1 MQLEV
6 RRAAGVLYRLARP
19 VGFGL
24 LACLVTPTAS
34 FGLEA
39 GAVFKQADASIV
51 VVFAEGARPEDR
63 AMGSGV
69 LIEAR
74 EIVTNCHVVSK
85 ASKIF
90 VAQGDVKRSARIRF
104 QDVARDLC
112 QIRLDDG
119 FPSGKPVT
127 KLVPSRELEVGQ
139 QVFAIGS
146 PRGLEHTL
154 TRGIVSALRET
165 KTKGSSLIQ
174 TDVAMSPGSSGG
186 GLFDQEARL
195 IGITTFGAKDSQ
207 GLNFAIPAEWIA
219 ELSTRNRDLWEEKPA
234 AVGPPSGQQ
243 AAGEPRDS
251 RLPNVGDRWSY
262 RVGRRAQTIG
272 TVTIEIVEAK
282 PTRVKERVTFAGFKS
297 FLVERAIETSF
308 SPTRFEAALVLPGGY
323 QLMEI
328 APYFPTGT
336 QLTVGQAWSA
346 LPAEVNI
353 LGAGRAQLLSDARVV
368 RQETVRVPA
377 GEFETWRVETVSNKI
392 NQGGGGTSLRC
403 TYWYAP
409 SVMRTVRMNVVI
421 DSIQIAASSEETY
434 ELSEFQ
440 RAK

>member
-1 MQLEV
+1 MQLTF
-6 RRAAGVLYRLARP
+6 RRAAGWPLRLIAL
-19 VGFGL
+19 VAFAMASHL
-24 LACLVTPTAS
+24 LPSAS
-34 FGLEA
+34 AMEA
-39 GAVFKQADASIV
+39 GAVFKQADPSIV

-63 AMGSGV
+63 GMGSGV

-90 VAQGDVKRSARIRF
+90 IAQGDVKRSARIRF
-104 QDVARDLC
+104 QDAARDLC

-219 ELSTRNRDLWEEKPA
+219 ELSTRNRDLLQEKIA
-234 AVGPPSGQQ
+234 AADAPSGQQ
-243 AAGEPRDS
+243 TAGEPRDS

-262 RVGRRAQTIG
+262 RVRQRAQTIG

-308 SPTRFEAALVLPGGY
+308 NPTRFEAALVLPGGY

-336 QLTVGQAWSA
+336 QLTVGQAWST

-409 SVMRTVRMNVVI
+409 NVMRTVRMNVVI

>member
-1 MQLEV
+1 MQLTF
-6 RRAAGVLYRLARP
+6 RRAAGWPRRLIA
-19 VGFGL
+19 
-24 LACLVTPTAS
+24 LVAFATAS
-34 FGLEA
+34 HLPPSASAMEA
-39 GAVFKQADASIV
+39 GAVFKQADPSIV
-51 VVFAEGARPEDR
+51 VVFAEAGRAEDSG
-63 AMGSGV
+63 MGSGV
-69 LIEAR
+69 IIAPR
-74 EIVTNCHVVSK
+74 EVVTNCHVVSK

-104 QDVARDLC
+104 HDVARDLC
-112 QIRLDDG
+112 QIRVEDG
-119 FPSGKPVT
+119 FPSGKPIEKFVA
-127 KLVPSRELEVGQ
+127 SSELEVGQ
-139 QVFAIGS
+139 QVFAVGS

-154 TRGIVSALRET
+154 TRGIISALRET
-165 KTKGSSLIQ
+165 KTKTSRLIQ

-195 IGITTFGAKDSQ
+195 IGITTFGARDSQ
-207 GLNFAIPAEWIA
+207 GLNFAIPAEWITD
-219 ELSTRNRDLWEEKPA
+219 LSTRNRDLWEEKPA

-262 RVGRRAQTIG
+262 RVSARAQTIG
-272 TVTIEIVEAK
+272 TVIIEIVEARS
-282 PTRVKERVTFAGFKS
+282 TRVKERITFAGFKTY
-297 FLVERAIETSF
+297 LVERAIETTFTPS
-308 SPTRFEAALVLPGGY
+308 RFEAALVLPGGY

-353 LGAGRAQLLSDARVV
+353 LGAGRAQLLSDGRVV

-403 TYWYAP
+403 TFWYSPAM
-409 SVMRTVRMNVVI
+409 MRTVRMNIVI
-421 DSIQIAASSEETY
+421 DSLQLAASGNETY
-434 ELSEFQ
+434 ELAAFQ